1 MRANVAA
8 TSAEPRAAGRGLL
21 RAGEFASARR
31 QRGSIVVIDDLA
43 SEHTADDS
51 ATDAIGA
58 VVKRLARPHASGGT
72 VIERS
77 VIIAE
82 GERSTAILSWILDH
96 RGVADSTAASGAARS
111 GGLHGARMGAA
122 GNDDGRA
129 RRFVLPADAF
139 D

>member
-1 MRANVAA
+1 VA
-8 TSAEPRAAGRGLL
+8 
-21 RAGEFASARR
+21 
-31 QRGSIVVIDDLA
+31 LA
-43 SEHTADDS
+43 VSNFERTGTDVDET

-58 VVKRLARPHASGGT
+58 VVRRLARPHASGGT

-82 GERSTAILSWILDH
+82 GAGSAAILAWISDH
-96 RGVADSTAASGAARS
+96 QGVADSTAAVGAARS
-111 GGLHGARMGAA
+111 TGLHGSRVSAA
-122 GNDDGRA
+122 VGQERGPA

>member
-1 MRANVAA
+1 M
-8 TSAEPRAAGRGLL
+8 
-21 RAGEFASARR
+21 
-31 QRGSIVVIDDLA
+31 
-43 SEHTADDS
+43 DDS

-82 GERSTAILSWILDH
+82 GARSTAILTWITAH
-96 RGVADSTAASGAARS
+96 RGVADSTAGTGAARS
-111 GGLHGARMGAA
+111 TGLHGARVGAEH
-122 GNDDGRA
+122 DDGPA

>member
-1 MRANVAA
+1 M
-8 TSAEPRAAGRGLL
+8 
-21 RAGEFASARR
+21 
-31 QRGSIVVIDDLA
+31 
-43 SEHTADDS
+43 DDS

-58 VVKRLARPHASGGT
+58 VVRRLARPHASGGT

-82 GERSTAILSWILDH
+82 GSDSGAILSWISAH
-96 RGVADSTAASGAARS
+96 HGVADSTAATGAVRS
-111 GGLHGARMGAA
+111 AGLHGSRVDAAA
-122 GNDDGRA
+122 GTDGGPA

>member
-1 MRANVAA
+1 M
-8 TSAEPRAAGRGLL
+8 
-21 RAGEFASARR
+21 
-31 QRGSIVVIDDLA
+31 
-43 SEHTADDS
+43 DDS

-82 GERSTAILSWILDH
+82 GARSTAILSWISAH
-96 RGVADSTAASGAARS
+96 RGVADSTAGTGAVRG
-111 GGLHGARMGAA
+111 GGLHGARVGTA
-122 GNDDGRA
+122 GSDGGPA